1 MQPMVHES
9 AKRSKRE
16 WAVRFAL
23 LLCGLAIGQLGVA
36 FYVLS
41 YQGSDPFTMLLQGLS
56 ITIGLSI
63 GTWQMLVQILILIVL
78 LLMTKGYIK
87 PGTFVCVLSAGPH
100 TDAWLWLLRDVL
112 TADLPLFFR
121 IFLMI
126 LGTVTMS
133 VGISL
138 IIKTDAG
145 TGTNDLIA
153 VVLTDK
159 LRRIQFRWIRITVDA
174 IFAVIGILLG
184 AVFGIGT
191 IAGTFL
197 VGPVVQLFFPVWER
211 VVNFCITRFAAV
223 K

>member
-1 MQPMVHES
+1 MIDET

-16 WAVRFAL
+16 WAVRFCL
-23 LLCGLAIGQLGVA
+23 LLCGLCIGQLGVA

-41 YQGSDPFTMLLQGLS
+41 NQGSDPFTMLLQGLS
-56 ITIGLSI
+56 ISVGLTI
-63 GTWQMLVQILILIVL
+63 GTWQMLVQIVLLIVFL
-78 LLMTKGYIK
+78 LTTKSYIR
-87 PGTFVCVLSAGPH
+87 PGTFVCVLGAGPL

-112 TADLPLFFR
+112 TADLPLSFR
-121 IFLMI
+121 VILMI

-133 VGISL
+133 VGVSL

-153 VVLTDK
+153 VVITDRLK
-159 LRRIQFRWIRITVDA
+159 RIQFRWVRITVDA
-174 IFAVIGILLG
+174 TFAVLGILLG

-197 VGPVVQLFFPVWER
+197 VGPVVQLFFPLWER
-211 VVNFCITRFAAV
+211 VVRFCVTRSRR
-223 K
+223 